1 MSCDLSLTAK
11 TFPFSSILIWRD
23 GPSIIPRC
31 VPRAHG
37 HSVLFIGN
45 DSLVCR
51 RDDGNEHD
59 HHAVAILW
67 KQYCW
72 ICPPKYKWLP
82 LETFNVASDIHLC
95 SSIVFT
101 CQSRGWIC

>member
-67 KQYCW
+67 ET
-72 ICPPKYKWLP
+72 ILLDMSPKIQM
-82 LETFNVASDIHLC
+82 ASFRD
-95 SSIVFT
+95 F
-101 CQSRGWIC
+101 